1 MMLRLDPPI
10 PVDTPIGGAFAYFVI
25 DSGPDHDLDFVCFL
39 DATGEC
45 WMAHSRD
52 VRIQANETMG
62 RPAAETPASP
72 TLAQIAEEA
81 IRHADAGGLQ
91 PGETLSAIA
100 PLRHETDTHF
110 VLVECHITRKRA

>member
-25 DSGPDHDLDFVCFL
+25 DSGPDHDMDFVCFL

-52 VRIQANETMG
+52 VSLQPMG
-62 RPAAETPASP
+62 RPKAAEAA
-72 TLAQIAEEA
+72 TLRQIAE
-81 IRHADAGGLQ
+81 
-91 PGETLSAIA
+91 SAIA
-100 PLRHETDTHF
+100 NAECNHLRHGDTIVCHGPFHHETKEYS
-110 VLVECHITRKRA
+110 VLIECRVTKKKL